1 MRAEQIKGCARRHV
15 WRGAGRRQRTLCCP
29 REARPTGR
37 SRRHRS
43 PGTSL
48 PPRAAAPPGFL
59 FSSASPRPALLGFS
73 WLTAAEAPRL
83 GNIYMC
89 REKTGRGVHLRQHAR
104 GRQEVPS
111 VDVPSQRSACAR
123 PQPPR
128 GQPHDGCLA
137 SSPEEAGV
145 AAPQLREPRQ
155 VARDGGVALLLGL
168 RVVDHYGADGA
179 REARH
184 AAQPSLEPLVDAA
197 RVEEVAA
204 RREASRLLPL
214 LEASK

>member
-1 MRAEQIKGCARRHV
+1 M
-15 WRGAGRRQRTLCCP
+15 
-29 REARPTGR
+29 
-37 SRRHRS
+37 
-43 PGTSL
+43 
-48 PPRAAAPPGFL
+48 
-59 FSSASPRPALLGFS
+59 
-73 WLTAAEAPRL
+73 
-83 GNIYMC
+83 
-89 REKTGRGVHLRQHAR
+89 
-104 GRQEVPS
+104 PS
-111 VDVPSQRSACAR
+111 VDVPTQRSACAR

-128 GQPHDGCLA
+128 GQPHDGCLP

-214 LEASK
+214 LEVSK